1 MEQLDQ
7 LNNAEP
13 LDAESDLIIRMQAV
27 SKVRKGNK
35 KEKKS
40 LSPSKGISKR
50 QSRRAKRDG
59 GLQVSARKAAAGS
72 GDMETR

>member
-1 MEQLDQ
+1 MEQLDK

-40 LSPSKGISKR
+40 LSPSKGIGKR

-59 GLQVSARKAAAGS
+59 GLQVSARKAP